1 MKYKN
6 PYYKRLKNTYLLE
19 VSCGHCKTP
28 MVVYEKA
35 GKGNLIKMQI
45 HRIKEAQVDLES
57 HKGHL
62 CCLNCGEELAKEGT
76 YRNRLT
82 YWVVR
87 GKINTRQASSIPRQK

>member
-28 MVVYEKA
+28 MVIYEKA
-35 GKGNLIKMQI
+35 G
-45 HRIKEAQVDLES
+45 
-57 HKGHL
+57 KGHL

-82 YWVVR
+82 YSVVR
-87 GKINTRQASSIPRQK
+87 GKINTRKIN